1 MEGYKYGFS
10 DDVTPKLQFD
20 EGGIHITHD
29 I

>member
-20 EGGIHITHD
+20 EGENPYYT
-29 I
+29 